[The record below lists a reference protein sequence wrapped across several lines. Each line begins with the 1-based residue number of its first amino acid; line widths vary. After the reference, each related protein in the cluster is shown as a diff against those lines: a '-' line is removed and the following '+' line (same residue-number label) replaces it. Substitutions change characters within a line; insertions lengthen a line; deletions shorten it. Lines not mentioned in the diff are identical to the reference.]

1 MTAEIATL
9 IAAGLAAVVSILN
22 LLLTG
27 TFRKQE
33 EMRAAIRSAAA
44 ENLDDIGRLVH
55 EVIALSYILSKANSD
70 LGHKEKHEKARESA
84 DKLKSKRLDV
94 RYSLWGI
101 EEGLR
106 TLTRVPDWVAHTRV
120 DIKRR
125 EKLLAAASE
134 LGEVVDAV
142 VRKTYLT
149 GAVPGRF
156 SRWRVQRK
164 AVKAKSIFESF
175 TNNKP

>member
-1 MTAEIATL
+1 MTAETATL

-33 EMRAAIRSAAA
+33 EMRGAIRSAAA
-44 ENLDDIGRLVH
+44 ANHDDIGRLVH
-55 EVIALSYILSKANSD
+55 EVIALSYVLSKVNSD
-70 LGHKEKHEKARESA
+70 QAHKEKHEKAREAA

-106 TLTRVPDWVAHTRV
+106 TLTRVPDWIAHTRV
-120 DIKRR
+120 DVPRR
-125 EKLLAAASE
+125 EKLLAAAKE
-134 LGEVVDAV
+134 LGEVVDDV

-164 AVKAKSIFESF
+164 AANAKTIFDSF
-175 TNNKP
+175 INNKT

>member
-1 MTAEIATL
+1 MTAETAAL

-55 EVIALSYILSKANSD
+55 EVIALSYVLAKANSD
-70 LGHKEKHEKARESA
+70 QVHKEKHDKAREAA
-84 DKLKSKRLDV
+84 DRLKTKRLDV

-125 EKLLAAASE
+125 DELLAAASK
-134 LGEVVDAV
+134 LGAVVDDV

-149 GAVPGRF
+149 GAVPSRL

-164 AVKAKSIFESF
+164 AVKAKSIFDGFIS
-175 TNNKP
+175 NKT

>member
-1 MTAEIATL
+1 MTAETTTL

-22 LLLTG
+22 FLLAG

-44 ENLDDIGRLVH
+44 ENLDDIGRLIH
-55 EVIALSYILSKANSD
+55 EVIALSYVLSKANSD
-70 LGHKEKHEKARESA
+70 QIHKEKHEKAREAA
-84 DKLKSKRLDV
+84 DRLKSKRLDV

-101 EEGLR
+101 EDGLR

-120 DIKRR
+120 DVRRR
-125 EKLLAAASE
+125 EKLLAAVSE
-134 LGEVVDAV
+134 LGDVVDDV

-164 AVKAKSIFESF
+164 AAKTKSIFDSF
-175 TNNKP
+175 INDKP

>member
-1 MTAEIATL
+1 MATETATL
-9 IAAGLAAVVSILN
+9 IAAGIAALVSILN

-33 EMRAAIRSAAA
+33 EMRGAIRSAAA
-44 ENLDDIGRLVH
+44 ENLNDIGRLVH
-55 EVIALSYILSKANSD
+55 EVIALSYVLAKANSD
-70 LGHKEKHEKARESA
+70 QDHKVKHEKGREAAKS
-84 DKLKSKRLDV
+84 LKTKRLDV

-106 TLTRVPDWVAHTRV
+106 TLTRIPDWVAHTRV
-120 DIKRR
+120 DTKRR
-125 EKLLAAASE
+125 DKLLAAASD
-134 LGEVVDAV
+134 LGAVVDDV

-149 GAVPGRF
+149 GTVPGWL

-164 AVKAKSIFESF
+164 AAKAKSIFDEF
-175 TNNKP
+175 INNKP